1 MAPRRVRPARPAQRG
16 VAERGV
22 GETGGAVLDEGIPV
36 RRIRRRVVHE
46 EVVPRTVIVDE
57 PIGVVVERPF
67 AAREAWSPAQI
78 ASLAL
83 GAMFVLLGAVAL
95 VRTSSLGSGL
105 TGAEATVAGF
115 HHTGMLGLIELF
127 FGLCLIAIAAVPGG
141 ARPLMATFGAMLAG
155 FGLFVVVAAD
165 DLHNALA
172 VHGGHGVLYL
182 LAGTVLLAAAF
193 AAPLFLPAR
202 RRTVRR
208 ETATGGRAVVMDDPV
223 L

>member
-1 MAPRRVRPARPAQRG
+1 MAARATRPSGRARPVARRGAAVVDQGIPVAPRRR
-16 VAERGV
+16 
-22 GETGGAVLDEGIPV
+22 
-36 RRIRRRVVHE
+36 RRIVEE
-46 EVVPRTVIVDE
+46 EVAPRAVVVEE
-57 PIGVVVERPF
+57 PMDLVVERP
-67 AAREAWSPAQI
+67 AVREAWSPAQI

-95 VRTSSLGSGL
+95 VRTSALGGGL

-127 FGLCLIAIAAVPGG
+127 FGLCLIAVAAVPGG
-141 ARPLMATFGAMLAG
+141 ARPFMATFGALLVG
-155 FGLFVVVAAD
+155 FGLFVIVAAD
-165 DLHNALA
+165 DLHSSLA

-182 LAGTVLLAAAF
+182 LSGAVLLAAAV

-202 RRTVRR
+202 RRAVRR
-208 ETATGGRAVVMDDPV
+208 TEVVDDPV

>member
-1 MAPRRVRPARPAQRG
+1 MATRRSRPVRAARRG
-16 VAERGV
+16 A
-22 GETGGAVLDEGIPV
+22 AVVDEGIPV
-36 RRIRRRVVHE
+36 RRRRRRVVQE
-46 EVVPRTVIVDE
+46 EIVPRTVIVVDE
-57 PIGVVVERPF
+57 PVGVVVGRPF

-83 GAMFVLLGAVAL
+83 GAMFLLLGAVAL

-141 ARPLMATFGAMLAG
+141 ARPLMATFGAILTG
-155 FGLFVVVAAD
+155 FGLFVVVASD

-182 LAGTVLLAAAF
+182 LAGAVLLAAAF

-208 ETATGGRAVVMDDPV
+208 EAVPGRREAVVDEPI

>member
-1 MAPRRVRPARPAQRG
+1 M
-16 VAERGV
+16 
-22 GETGGAVLDEGIPV
+22 
-36 RRIRRRVVHE
+36 RRIRRRVVQE

-57 PIGVVVERPF
+57 PVRVVVERPF
-67 AAREAWSPAQI
+67 AGREAWSPAQI

-83 GAMFVLLGAVAL
+83 GAMFLLLGAVAL

-115 HHTGMLGLIELF
+115 HHTGMLGLIELA

-141 ARPLMATFGAMLAG
+141 ARPLMATFGAILTG

-165 DLHNALA
+165 DLHSALA

-182 LAGTVLLAAAF
+182 LAGAVLLAAAF

-208 ETATGGRAVVMDDPV
+208 EAVPGRREAVVDEPV

>member
-1 MAPRRVRPARPAQRG
+1 MPARPVRPRRRAARRPSAAVAGRG
-16 VAERGV
+16 ASVV
-22 GETGGAVLDEGIPV
+22 DEGIPV
-36 RRIRRRVVHE
+36 RRTRRRVVK

-57 PIGVVVERPF
+57 PVGVVVERRF

-83 GAMFVLLGAVAL
+83 GAMFLLLGAVAL
-95 VRTSSLGSGL
+95 VRTSSLGGGL

-141 ARPLMATFGAMLAG
+141 ARPLMATFGAILTG

-165 DLHNALA
+165 DLHSALA

-182 LAGTVLLAAAF
+182 LAGVVLLAAAF

-208 ETATGGRAVVMDDPV
+208 EAVPGRREVVVDEPV